1 MRIPYFSIVLGALT
15 ISLLSACGTTSHS
28 FKPSASSEAVGQ
40 SSRSFQDTSR
50 STSEAENEKY
60 NERIAI
66 VARDVRAIC
75 TAPANRLYYTRTPCL
90 PAGMTEAHLRDPARM
105 TAQAK
110 VVTKRIF
117 DQLHKLNEETRAL
130 MMDSVNPDLIR
141 QARQSREIVDPKI
154 KDIQDAL
161 LDGKITW
168 GEYNRARLEIF
179 ETSSKNSAI
188 DQ

>member
-1 MRIPYFSIVLGALT
+1 MRIPYFSIVLGVLT

-28 FKPSASSEAVGQ
+28 LKPSASSEAVGQ
-40 SSRSFQDTSR
+40 SSRTSKDATL
-50 STSEAENEKY
+50 STRETENEKY

-130 MMDSVNPDLIR
+130 MMESGNPDLIR